1 MLKYAI
7 AAVLAGV
14 ALGIVGCSSE
24 DDGNNNNNNNG
35 GSSGG
40 AGGSGAVAVTG
51 GTGAVGTGG
60 TVGSGGTSGTGGSWN
75 SPITITEEN
84 GQCILSDNDTGCVGE
99 SYAPEIVPLD
109 IYIMFDQ
116 TGSTCT
122 CVDPPDTTLTGCPP
136 VGCNMTRLE
145 AIRQAAT
152 TFVQDPESTGI
163 GVGIGYFG
171 NLPIGSASCDPASYD
186 DPAVGIAALPGNANA
201 IIQSLNSVQPT
212 GETASGAAIRGACT
226 YASGWKASHPGHE
239 VVILLLTD
247 GKPEAPVTCA
257 NGTGPCCPTLPDAIA
272 AATECATAN
281 PSVKTY
287 VLGVGPLTGN
297 LEEIAVA
304 GGTTQAYMVGDT
316 NASQNVLTA
325 LRAIRG
331 DAVIPCDLQLPP
343 PPSGSALNPNQV
355 NMAYADS
362 ACVGTVIGHV
372 DTLATCDNTG
382 GWYYDDPNNP
392 QAIHLCPATC
402 DMVSDP
408 GGSLLFSVGCS
419 TVTVPR

>member
-7 AAVLAGV
+7 GAVLAGF
-14 ALGIVGCSSE
+14 ALSFAGCSSD
-24 DDGNNNNNNNG
+24 DDGNGSSISSG
-35 GSSGG
+35 GSAGSGGDGGSGAIAVTGG
-40 AGGSGAVAVTG
+40 AGGI
-51 GTGAVGTGG
+51 GTGG
-60 TVGSGGTSGTGGSWN
+60 TAGTNGSGGFGN
-75 SPITITEEN
+75 SPITITEDAN
-84 GQCILSDNDTGCVGE
+84 GKCILSDNEAGCVGE
-99 SYAPEIVPLD
+99 TYAPEIIPLD

-116 TGSTCT
+116 TGSTCA
-122 CVDPPDTTLTGCPP
+122 CVDPPDPTLTGCPP
-136 VGCNMTRLE
+136 AGCNMTRLE

-152 TFVQDPESTGI
+152 TFIQDPESTGI

-171 NLPIGSASCDPASYD
+171 NLPIGQASCDPASYD
-186 DPAVGIAALPGNANA
+186 DPAVGIAELPGNATP
-201 IIQSLNSVQPT
+201 IISSLNSVQPT

-226 YASGWKASHPGHE
+226 YASGWKASHTGHE

-257 NGTGPCCPTLPDAIA
+257 NGAGPCCPTLDDAVA
-272 AATECATAN
+272 AATECATGT

-287 VLGVGPLTGN
+287 VLGVGPLATN
-297 LEEIAVA
+297 LEAIAAA
-304 GGTTQAYMVGDT
+304 GGTTQPYMVGNT
-316 NASQNVLTA
+316 NVAQDVLTA

-343 PPSGSALNPNQV
+343 PPGGTVLNPDTV

-362 ACVGTVIGHV
+362 ACQGTVIGHV

-382 GWYYDDPNNP
+382 GWYYDDPASP
-392 QAIHLCPATC
+392 TAIHLCPTTC

-408 GGSLLFSVGCS
+408 GGSLLFSVGCR
-419 TVTVPR
+419 TVTVPH

>member
-1 MLKYAI
+1 
-7 AAVLAGV
+7 V
-14 ALGIVGCSSE
+14 ACSSDN
-24 DDGNNNNNNNG
+24 DDNNNG
-35 GSSGG
+35 GASGG
-40 AGGSGAVAVTG
+40 DGGSGAVAITG

-60 TVGSGGTSGTGGSWN
+60 TSSGSGGAGGTGGAWN
-75 SPITITEEN
+75 SPITITEQN

-99 SYAPEIVPLD
+99 SYAPEIIPLD

-116 TGSTCT
+116 TGSTCS
-122 CVDPPDTTLTGCPP
+122 CVDPEGLTGRGTNCPADP
-136 VGCNMTRLE
+136 TVCCPADACNSTRLE

-171 NLPIGSASCDPASYD
+171 NQPFGSASCDPASYD
-186 DPAVGIAALPGNANA
+186 DPAVGIAALPGNADP
-201 IIQSLNSVQPT
+201 IIQSLNSVQPI
-212 GETASGAAIRGACT
+212 GETATGAAIRGACT
-226 YASGWKASHPGHE
+226 YASGWKTSHAGHE

-247 GKPEAPVTCA
+247 GKPEAPVTCPG
-257 NGTGPCCPTLPDAIA
+257 GTGPCCPTLDDAVA
-272 AATECATAN
+272 AATECATGT

-287 VLGVGPLTGN
+287 VLGVGPLLQN
-297 LEEIAVA
+297 LEQIAIA
-304 GGTTQAYMVGDT
+304 GGTTQPYLVEGGDV
-316 NASQNVLTA
+316 AQNVLNA

-343 PPSGSALNPNQV
+343 PPAGAALNPNTV
-355 NMAYADS
+355 NMAYANS
-362 ACVGTVIGHV
+362 ACEGTVIGHV

-392 QAIHLCPATC
+392 TAIHLCPVTC

-408 GGSLLFSVGCS
+408 GSSLLFSVGCS
-419 TVTVPR
+419 TVTVPH